1 MRGRAGSWVAWLAL
15 MLCALCALCSAG
27 VQAQGASPKRVAL
40 LIGNAAYAGAPLS
53 NPVNDASDLAAA
65 LKARGFDTVV
75 ALNSSRS
82 DMTARVRSFV
92 DKLEPGAVALF
103 YYAGHG
109 MQVRGKNY
117 IIPVDAKVQSEADVL
132 DQGIEI
138 DAILQ
143 RLEMKSAAI
152 NLVILDACRNNP
164 FTRSY
169 GGGLASIDAP
179 KGTLI
184 AFATSPGK
192 VALDGKGRNGVFT
205 KHLLANIG
213 VPGLKVEDVFKRVRI
228 GVTEES
234 QGQQVPWENTSLT
247 GDFYFIAPTGEAAAI
262 AAPDS
267 EVQRMQLAMATR
279 NKPALLKYL
288 ELSPTG
294 KLRPQVAAAYESVIA
309 GEPTRSAVEPSY
321 VRDCPDCPRMVALS
335 GTRAIGAFPVTVQD
349 YEQCVRAKGCEK
361 RDVAEL
367 GADTYPAINVSWNDA
382 VKYTQWLSQR
392 TKQTYRLPSEAEWME
407 AVEQG
412 RYVGDGKTRQPV
424 PFIECRSGN
433 GYDRSAA
440 IVAAFPWRE
449 SACNDGFPQ
458 TSPVGVFL
466 PNSLG
471 MYDWAGN
478 VWQWTNS
485 CADPKR
491 QPCEKY
497 VLKGGSWASPSTA
510 LTPSAVLAAE
520 PVLQGSTIGFRVYRE

>member
-1 MRGRAGSWVAWLAL
+1 MACLARVIIGWAAF
-15 MLCALCALCSAG
+15 ALCALASA
-27 VQAQGASPKRVAL
+27 QAQAQKRVAL
-40 LIGNAAYAGAPLS
+40 LVGNAAYAGAPLV
-53 NPVNDASDLAAA
+53 NPVNDASDLATA
-65 LKARGFDTVV
+65 LKARGFETVV

-92 DKLEPGAVALF
+92 DKIEPGSVALF

-138 DAILQ
+138 DAIMQ
-143 RLEMKSAAI
+143 RLEGRAAAI

-192 VALDGKGRNGVFT
+192 VALDGKGRNGVYT
-205 KHLLANIG
+205 KHLLANLNA
-213 VPGLKVEDVFKRVRI
+213 PGLKVEDVFKRVRI
-228 GVTEES
+228 GVSEES

-247 GDFYFIAPTGEAAAI
+247 GDFYFAAPSGETLAAI
-262 AAPDS
+262 SPPDS
-267 EVQRMQLAMATR
+267 EVQRMQQAVATR

-294 KLRPQVAAAYESVIA
+294 KLRPQVAAAYESLIA
-309 GEPTRSAVEPSY
+309 AEPTRAAVEPSY
-321 VRDCPDCPRMVALS
+321 VRDCPDCPRLVGLS
-335 GTRAIGAFPVTVQD
+335 GTRAIGAFPVTVAD
-349 YEQCVRAKGCEK
+349 YEQCVRANACDK
-361 RDVAEL
+361 RDVGEM
-367 GADTYPAINVSWNDA
+367 GADKYPAINLSWHDA
-382 VKYTQWLSQR
+382 QKYTQWLSQR
-392 TKQTYRLPSEAEWME
+392 TRQKYRLPTEAEWMA
-407 AVEQG
+407 AVEEG
-412 RYVGDGKTRQPV
+412 RYVGEGKTRQPV
-424 PFIECRSGN
+424 PFIDCRSAN

-466 PNSLG
+466 PNAIG

-478 VWQWTNS
+478 VWQWTS
-485 CADPKR
+485 TCADSKK

-497 VLKGGSWASPSTA
+497 VLKGGSWASPATA
-510 LTPSAVLAAE
+510 LTPQATLNAE
-520 PVLQGSTIGFRVYRE
+520 PALQGSTMGFRVYRE

>member
-1 MRGRAGSWVAWLAL
+1 MAGRAHSVIRWAAL
-15 MLCALCALCSAG
+15 LLCALMGFGAG
-27 VQAQGASPKRVAL
+27 AQTPKRVAL
-40 LIGNAAYAGAPLS
+40 LVGNAAYAGAPLA

-75 ALNSSRS
+75 ALNASRT
-82 DMTARVRSFV
+82 DMTARIRSFV

-138 DAILQ
+138 DAVLQ

-192 VALDGKGRNGVFT
+192 VALDGKGRNGVYT
-205 KHLLANIG
+205 KHLLAHLNA
-213 VPGLKVEDVFKRVRI
+213 PGLKVEDVFKRVRI
-228 GVTEES
+228 GVSEES

-247 GDFYFIAPTGEAAAI
+247 GDFYFVAPTGEAAAI

-267 EVQRMQLAMATR
+267 EVQRMQTAMATR
-279 NKPALLKYL
+279 NKAELRRYL

-294 KLRPQVAAAYESVIA
+294 KLRTQVASAYESVIA

-321 VRDCPDCPRMVALS
+321 QRDCPECPRMVGLAGS
-335 GTRAIGAFPVTVQD
+335 GPGTRAIGAFPVTVAD
-349 YEQCVRAKGCEK
+349 YEQCVRAGACDR

-367 GADTYPAINVSWNDA
+367 GADKYPAINLSWHDA

-392 TKQTYRLPSEAEWME
+392 TKQKYRLPTEAEWVS
-407 AVEQG
+407 AVEEG
-412 RYVGDGKTRQPV
+412 RFVGEGKARQSV
-424 PFIECRSGN
+424 PFVECRSGN

-440 IVAAFPWRE
+440 IVSAFPWRE

-471 MYDWAGN
+471 MYDWVGN
-478 VWQWTNS
+478 VWQWTAT
-485 CADPKR
+485 CADPKK

-497 VLKGGSWASPSTA
+497 VLKGGSWASPASA
-510 LTPSAVLAAE
+510 LVPQAVLNAE
-520 PVLQGSTIGFRVYRE
+520 PALAGSTMGFRVYRE

>member
-1 MRGRAGSWVAWLAL
+1 MPGLTRLLIGWAAFLLWAVPCSGVLA
-15 MLCALCALCSAG
+15 
-27 VQAQGASPKRVAL
+27 QTPKRVAL
-40 LIGNAAYAGAPLS
+40 LVGNAAYPGAPLS

-65 LKARGFDTVV
+65 LKARGFDTAV
-75 ALNSSRS
+75 ALNASRS
-82 DMTARVRSFV
+82 EMTARIRSFV

-117 IIPVDAKVQSEADVL
+117 IIPVDAKLQSEADVI

-138 DAILQ
+138 DSVLQ
-143 RLEMKSAAI
+143 RLDVKSAAI

-179 KGTLI
+179 KGTLV

-192 VALDGKGRNGVFT
+192 VALDGKGRNGVYT
-205 KHLLANIG
+205 KHLLAHLNA
-213 VPGLKVEDVFKRVRI
+213 PGLKVEDVFKRVRI
-228 GVTEES
+228 GVSEES

-247 GDFYFIAPTGEAAAI
+247 GDFYFVAPTGETVAMS
-262 AAPDS
+262 APDS
-267 EVQRMQLAMATR
+267 EVQRMQIAMATR
-279 NKPALLKYL
+279 NKAELRRYL

-309 GEPTRSAVEPSY
+309 GEATRSAAEPSY
-321 VRDCPDCPRMVALS
+321 VRDCAECPRMVNLE
-335 GTRAIGAFPVTVQD
+335 GKRAIGAFPVTVND
-349 YEQCVRAKGCEK
+349 YEQCVRAGACEK
-361 RDVAEL
+361 RDTAEF
-367 GADTYPAINVSWNDA
+367 GGDKYPAINVSWSDA
-382 VKYTQWLSQR
+382 QKYTQWLSQR
-392 TKQTYRLPSEAEWME
+392 TRQKYRLPTEAEWVA
-407 AVEQG
+407 AVEEG
-412 RYVGDGKTRQPV
+412 RYVGEGKARQAV
-424 PFIECRSGN
+424 PYVECRSGN

-466 PNSLG
+466 PNAIG

-478 VWQWTNS
+478 VWQWTS
-485 CADPKR
+485 TCADPKK

-520 PVLQGSTIGFRVYRE
+520 PALQGSTMGFRVYRE

>member
-1 MRGRAGSWVAWLAL
+1 MAGLSRLFIGWVAL
-15 MLCALCALCSAG
+15 ALCALTSAE
-27 VQAQGASPKRVAL
+27 VLAQKRVAL
-40 LIGNAAYAGAPLS
+40 LVGNAAYAAAPLA

-65 LKARGFDTVV
+65 LKARGFETVV

-82 DMTARVRSFV
+82 DMTARIRSFV

-132 DQGIEI
+132 DQGVEL
-138 DAILQ
+138 DGILQ

-192 VALDGKGRNGVFT
+192 VALDGKGRNGVYT
-205 KHLLANIG
+205 KHLLANLNA
-213 VPGLKVEDVFKRVRI
+213 PGLKVEDVFKRVRI
-228 GVTEES
+228 GVSEES

-247 GDFYFIAPTGEAAAI
+247 GDFYFLPPTGEALASI
-262 AAPDS
+262 SPPDS
-267 EVQRMQLAMATR
+267 EVQRMQLAMASR
-279 NKPALLKYL
+279 NKAALLKYL

-294 KLRPQVAAAYESVIA
+294 KLRPQVAAAYEGVIA
-309 GEPTRSAVEPSY
+309 AEPTRSAVEPSY
-321 VRDCPDCPRMVALS
+321 VRDCPECPRLVSLGS
-335 GTRAIGAFPVTVQD
+335 GTRAIGAFPVTVAD
-349 YEQCVRAKGCEK
+349 YEQCVRANACDK

-367 GADTYPAINVSWNDA
+367 GADKYPAINVSWHDA

-392 TKQTYRLPSEAEWME
+392 TRQKYRLPTEAEWAAAAE
-407 AVEQG
+407 EG
-412 RYVGDGKTRQPV
+412 RYVGEGKTRQLV
-424 PFIECRSGN
+424 PFVECRSAN

-440 IVAAFPWRE
+440 IVSAFPWRE

-466 PNSLG
+466 PNALG

-478 VWQWTNS
+478 VWQWTS
-485 CADPKR
+485 TCADPKK
-491 QPCEKY
+491 QPCEKH
-497 VLKGGSWASPSTA
+497 VLKGGSWASPATA
-510 LTPSAVLAAE
+510 LNPAAVLAAE
-520 PVLQGSTIGFRVYRE
+520 PALAGSTMGFRVFRE

>member
-1 MRGRAGSWVAWLAL
+1 MPGLAKLLIGWAAFLLWALPGSSVLA
-15 MLCALCALCSAG
+15 
-27 VQAQGASPKRVAL
+27 QTPKRVAL
-40 LIGNAAYAGAPLS
+40 LVGNAAYAGAPLA
-53 NPVNDASDLAAA
+53 NPVNDASDLSVA
-65 LKARGFDTVV
+65 LKGRGFDTVV
-75 ALNSSRS
+75 ALNASRA
-82 DMTARVRSFV
+82 DMTARIRTFV

-117 IIPVDAKVQSEADVL
+117 IIPVDAKVQSEADVI

-138 DAILQ
+138 DSVLQ

-184 AFATSPGK
+184 AFATSPGQ
-192 VALDGKGRNGVFT
+192 VALDGKGRNGVYT
-205 KHLLANIG
+205 KHLLAHLNAQ
-213 VPGLKVEDVFKRVRI
+213 GLKVEDVFKRVRI
-228 GVTEES
+228 GVSEES

-247 GDFYFIAPTGEAAAI
+247 GDFYFVAPTGEAATT

-267 EVQRMQLAMATR
+267 EVQRMQIAMATR
-279 NKPALLKYL
+279 NKAELRKYL

-309 GEPTRSAVEPSY
+309 GEATRSAVEPSY
-321 VRDCPDCPRMVALS
+321 LRDCADCPRMVSLG
-335 GTRAIGAFPVTVQD
+335 GTRAMGAFPVTVAD
-349 YEQCVRAKGCEK
+349 YEQCVRVNACDK

-367 GADTYPAINVSWNDA
+367 GADKHPAINVSWNDA
-382 VKYTQWLSQR
+382 QKYTQWLSQSTR
-392 TKQTYRLPSEAEWME
+392 QKYRLPTEAEWVA
-407 AVEQG
+407 AVEEG
-412 RYVGDGKTRQPV
+412 RYVGEGKARKAV
-424 PFIECRSGN
+424 PYVECRSGN

-440 IVAAFPWRE
+440 ILSAFPWRE

-466 PNSLG
+466 PNAIG

-478 VWQWTNS
+478 VWQWTS
-485 CADPKR
+485 TCADPKK

-510 LTPSAVLAAE
+510 LTPNAVLSAE
-520 PVLQGSTIGFRVYRE
+520 PALQGSTMGFRVYRE

>member
-1 MRGRAGSWVAWLAL
+1 MARFLHLLMGCAGLL
-15 MLCALCALCSAG
+15 LCALASAQ
-27 VQAQGASPKRVAL
+27 VPKRVAL
-40 LIGNAAYAGAPLS
+40 LVGNAAYAGAPLA
-53 NPVNDASDLAAA
+53 NPANDASDLAAA

-75 ALNSSRS
+75 ALNSSRT
-82 DMTARVRSFV
+82 DMTARIRSFV
-92 DKLEPGAVALF
+92 DKVEPGAVALF

-138 DAILQ
+138 DSILQ
-143 RLEMKSAAI
+143 RLEMKAAAI

-213 VPGLKVEDVFKRVRI
+213 LPGLKVEDVFKRVRI

-234 QGQQVPWENTSLT
+234 RGQQVPWENTSLT
-247 GDFYFIAPTGEAAAI
+247 GDFYFIAPSGEAAAI
-262 AAPDS
+262 AAPDA
-267 EVQRMQLAMATR
+267 EVQRMQVAMSTR
-279 NKPALLKYL
+279 NKAALLKYL

-309 GEPTRSAVEPSY
+309 SEPTRSAVEPIY
-321 VRDCPDCPRMVALS
+321 VRDCPDCPRLVSLG
-335 GTRAIGAFPVTVQD
+335 GTRAIGAFPVTVND
-349 YEQCVRAKGCEK
+349 YETCVRANACDK

-367 GADTYPAINVSWNDA
+367 GADKYPAINVSWHDA
-382 VKYTQWLSQR
+382 QKYTQWLSQR
-392 TKQTYRLPSEAEWME
+392 TKQRYRLPTEPEWVA
-407 AVEQG
+407 AVEEG
-412 RYVGDGKTRQPV
+412 RYVGEGKARQVV
-424 PFIECRSGN
+424 PFVDCRSGN

-440 IVAAFPWRE
+440 IVSAFPWRE

-466 PNSLG
+466 PNAIG

-478 VWQWTNS
+478 VWQWTGS
-485 CADPKR
+485 CADPKK

-497 VLKGGSWASPSTA
+497 VLKGGSWASPAAA
-510 LTPSAVLAAE
+510 LAPSAVLSAE
-520 PVLQGSTIGFRVYRE
+520 PELQGSTMGFRVYRE